1 MQHWYELFLFSFHDH
16 TGITHHLE
24 KMALKGWL
32 LDRTG
37 FFWAYRKAPRQYVR
51 YAVTYFPSSSDFNP
65 TLPEN
70 EAIFRDFCESAGWE
84 FVAQAGEMQIF
95 RSFRPDPIPLDT
107 EPMVQVE
114 TIHRSM
120 KGSHLKNQAVISGLM
135 LLQMVMLAVR
145 LVSDP
150 LNVLKFG
157 GNLLSFFSGAL
168 LLLEVGFETV
178 SYFRWHKKALQAAE
192 EGSFLPTAGRRWPM
206 ALYMIFLLL
215 AALSYVAVLGGQY
228 LLIFLGTLAGIFG
241 GVAAGRALQNHL
253 KARGVKSRTNR
264 ILSAALSGGVA
275 LVCMFVM
282 LGSSIYA
289 TIHDRHDGAEEYT
302 VSPSRTH
309 YAYHDELPL
318 YMEDLLEVDGTAYSN
333 RLYETGSFFLRET
346 QVNIHRRFD
355 RREDATSPTSL
366 DYTLWRSPFPA
377 ILDLAVE
384 DRLEWYSG
392 RIALEQHYVPLAPAF
407 GAEAVWQLY
416 DGENARDQYLLRFER
431 CVIEIDF
438 DFPPTDEQ
446 MAAAMEKLLE
456 A

>member
-1 MQHWYELFLFSFHDH
+1 MMKRELNLYSFHDH

-37 FFWAYRKAPRQYVR
+37 FFWTYRRAPRQRVR

-65 TLPEN
+65 TLPEK

-95 RSFRPDPIPLDT
+95 RSFHPDPTPLDT

-120 KGSHLKNQAVISGLM
+120 KGSHLKNQAAIAALM
-135 LLQMVMLAVR
+135 LLQMAMLLVR

-150 LNVLKFG
+150 LSVLKYG
-157 GNLLSFFSGAL
+157 GNLMSIFSGAL

-178 SYFRWHKKALQAAE
+178 SYFRWHKKALRAAE

-215 AALSYVAVLGGQY
+215 VALSYVAILGGKY

-241 GVAAGRALQNHL
+241 AVAIGRALQKHL

-264 ILSAALSGGVA
+264 ILSASLSGGMA
-275 LVCMFVM
+275 LVFMFVI
-282 LGSSIYA
+282 LGISVYS
-289 TIHDRHDGAEEYT
+289 TIQDRHDGAEEYY
-302 VSPSRTH
+302 VAPSRTH
-309 YAYHDELPL
+309 YAYHDQLPL
-318 YMEDLLEVDGTAYSN
+318 YMEDLVEVDGTAYSN
-333 RLYETGSFFLRET
+333 RLYESGSFLLTET

-355 RREDATSPTSL
+355 REDEENIPRSL
-366 DYTLWRSPFPA
+366 EYTLWRSPFPA

-407 GAEAVWQLY
+407 GAEAIWQLY
-416 DGENARDQYLLRFER
+416 DGESARDQYLLRFED

-438 DFPPTDEQ
+438 DFPPTVEQ
-446 MAAAMEKLLE
+446 MTAAVEKLLE
-456 A
+456 T